1 MNKSEYQML
10 RYAVEV
16 EVGNV
21 CGVYPNGDA
30 DLLVSS
36 IMRLFLQ
43 SINESARKTHAAKRK
58 FLTFRRNPENIAPSW
73 ALHNPGI
80 SSRLPTL

>member
-1 MNKSEYQML
+1 MNKSAYQML
-10 RYAVEV
+10 RWSVDEV
-16 EVGNV
+16 VNNV
-21 CGVYPNGDA
+21 RHDN
-30 DLLVSS
+30 S
-36 IMRLFLQ
+36 ISDSDFANNLMRLFLQ
-43 SINESARKTHAAKRK
+43 RLASEQVASQKARRE

>member
-1 MNKSEYQML
+1 MNKSAYQIL
-10 RYAVEV
+10 RWSVDEAISNARHNTAISDVDFA
-16 EVGNV
+16 N
-21 CGVYPNGDA
+21 N
-30 DLLVSS
+30 L
-36 IMRLFLQ
+36 MRLFLQ
-43 SINESARKTHAAKRK
+43 RLASEQVNSQKARRE

>member
-10 RYAVEV
+10 RYHVEAEIDLLGCDEASARNAVNSIMQAVLHRLVKE
-16 EVGNV
+16 EVGRQH
-21 CGVYPNGDA
+21 
-30 DLLVSS
+30 S
-36 IMRLFLQ
+36 
-43 SINESARKTHAAKRK
+43 KRK